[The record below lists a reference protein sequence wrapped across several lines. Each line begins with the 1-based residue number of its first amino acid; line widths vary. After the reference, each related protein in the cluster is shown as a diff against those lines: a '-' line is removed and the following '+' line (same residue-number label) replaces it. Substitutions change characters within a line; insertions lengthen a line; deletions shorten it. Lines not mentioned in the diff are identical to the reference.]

1 MLSSDSWILRQVE
14 GVDITFCGNPEQ
26 VPDWKEIGFPIKQI
40 SLLNQKFQLC
50 FKTMLFMKWN
60 LKTARCYLM
69 FFLEKKDGNQRMNL
83 NLKHLK
89 QNNA

>member
-1 MLSSDSWILRQVE
+1 
-14 GVDITFCGNPEQ
+14 
-26 VPDWKEIGFPIKQI
+26 
-40 SLLNQKFQLC
+40 
-50 FKTMLFMKWN
+50 MKWN

-89 QNNA
+89 QNTEEIHFKMDTLKIAVTLMKQDCIFVLKDWKDASLFSEDTLRV